1 MKSIK
6 YIKKTP
12 LILILA
18 FIAISCQDYL
28 DVNTDPNG
36 PSLENLTPEI
46 LLAAGQTRPVD
57 VLMTDMNR
65 LGNTMLATW
74 SGNSQ
79 QFQTPFNVEFTH
91 QINAGFY
98 DQVWDRLYIRTGTL
112 TQIINF
118 ESGENY
124 DYYKASAKILKSFY
138 FQYLVDLYGDI
149 PYTQAHLRG
158 DNLFAEYDN
167 QLDVYK
173 ALVEQLNQAID
184 LINTT
189 DTDTAIS
196 LSGSDYMFNGNVSE
210 WKKLA
215 YTVKLKLLVRLMD
228 LADQDGSIM
237 AYLQSEFVNLNS
249 PDATFVGL
257 DENVTVN
264 PGYADET
271 GKMSP
276 FAEIYGYNAGDFG
289 GIATNAHNVV
299 GPTTFLVE
307 FLNGTTTGVVD
318 NRLERFYKTRGGQT
332 EITGNTQGGVGLP
345 SEIGPGLLS
354 SPDQDAM
361 VMSAAEALLLQA
373 EAVQRGYLSNG
384 QSAKSLFE
392 DAIRSSFDYVGAEG
406 ADSYIAS
413 ANNVDKIGWDGSSN
427 KIEAIITQKWIALGG
442 INGAETWIEY
452 TRTGFPANMPLSEIT
467 TRTTRPTR
475 LLYPNS
481 EYIGNTAHVSVY
493 GQTTDSAFN
502 TNIFWDVN

>member
-1 MKSIK
+1 MKNTN
-6 YIKKTP
+6 YIKTL

-18 FIAISCQDYL
+18 SIAISCQDYL

-36 PSLENLTPEI
+36 PALENLTPEI
-46 LLAAGQTRPVD
+46 LLAAGQTRPVET
-57 VLMTDMNR
+57 LMNDMNQV
-65 LGNTMLATW
+65 GNTMLATW

-91 QINAGFY
+91 QINADFY
-98 DQVWDRLYIRTGTL
+98 DQIWDRLYIRTSTL

-118 ESGENY
+118 ESEKNY
-124 DYYKASAKILKSFY
+124 DYYRASAKILKSFY

-149 PYTQAHLRG
+149 PYSQAHLRG
-158 DNLFAEYDN
+158 ENLFAEYDN

-173 ALVEQLNQAID
+173 ALVDQVDEAIQ

-189 DTDTAIS
+189 DSDTAIS
-196 LSGSDYMFNGNVSE
+196 LSGSDYMFDGNIE
-210 WKKLA
+210 NWKKFA
-215 YTVKLKLLVRLMD
+215 YTVKLKLLVRLMN
-228 LADQDGSIM
+228 LAEQDGSIM
-237 AYLQSEFVNLNS
+237 SYVQSEFANLNG

-257 DENVTVN
+257 NENVTVN
-264 PGYADET
+264 PGYIDEV

-276 FAEIYGYNAGDFG
+276 FAEVYGFPG
-289 GIATNAHNVV
+289 GIATNAHNIV

-318 NRLERFYKTRGGQT
+318 NRLERLYMTRGGQT

-354 SPDQDAM
+354 SPEQDAI
-361 VMSAAEALLLQA
+361 VMSAAEALLLQS

-392 DAIRSSFDYVGAEG
+392 DAIQSSFDLVGADG
-406 ADSYIAS
+406 ADAYIMN
-413 ANNVDKIGWDGSSN
+413 ANSVDKIGWDGSAN

-442 INGAETWIEY
+442 INGAETWIEF

-467 TRTTRPTR
+467 TRTSRPTR
-475 LLYPNS
+475 LLYPTS
-481 EYIGNTAHVSVY
+481 EYVGNTAHVSVY
-493 GQTTDSAFN
+493 GQTTDSAFD
-502 TNIFWDVN
+502 THIFWDVN